1 MPDRTNVACALG
13 LGLQLCACA
22 YESMAIPVASLLLTL
37 AGLPVPKRM
46 ITLWLRGP
54 AVKMASLAPSR
65 VPPTAVDFVR

>member
-37 AGLPVPKRM
+37 ARLPAPKRM

-54 AVKMASLAPSR
+54 AVKMGSLAPNR
-65 VPPTAVDFVR
+65 VPSTAVGIVR